1 MQQAIRRVH
10 GFSDRDPADQRRAAT
25 TTRTLLDT
33 FRLADYAE
41 VAVPVLES
49 LDLYVRKSG
58 AQILPTIYGFVDQGK
73 QEVALR
79 PEFTASVIRAFGA
92 EIEPSGPPL
101 RVSYAGPV
109 FRYEAGED
117 GQHRQTTQVGVE
129 LLGAEGP
136 DADAEILA
144 LACQAARAAGVPRLR
159 LVIGH
164 LGVLRA
170 ALEALGVEGY
180 AEGYLLEHLEYF
192 NRGTSQQQS
201 VRRRLGLLD
210 SGTPEPGQ
218 AEELPQSLV
227 AAIRDVDPDEARRQL
242 TSILEGMGFN
252 LEGSTRSPDEIIDRV
267 LVKARRQSGKR
278 SGDQGRERL
287 ERALALVEALGTLRG
302 EPGAILEQTEQ
313 LLARY
318 GAPSA
323 PLDGLRTVL
332 GALRHYDL
340 AGTEVLLAPGI
351 ARGLAYYSG
360 LIFELYALPAA
371 DAGPIQ
377 LCGGGR
383 YDGLADALTDRSFP
397 ALGFSFTLERL
408 LAVLPSGADTLPS
421 PPHVAVLAGPSDD
434 PALLQRLAGGT
445 RTAGLPCAVCHPP
458 LSRDPLAWARQ
469 AGYSFALRLDYG
481 VPSAEALTT
490 EKSLLPALD
499 VLRQVASKQLA
510 YESIL
515 AAAASGG
522 SEAAR

>member
-1 MQQAIRRVH
+1 MQQAIRRVR
-10 GFSDRDPADQRRAAT
+10 GFSDRDPASQRRAASA
-25 TTRTLLDT
+25 TRTLLDT
-33 FRLADYAE
+33 FQVADYPE

-92 EIEPSGPPL
+92 EIEPNGPPL

-136 DADAEILA
+136 NADAEVLA

-164 LGVLRA
+164 LGLLRA
-170 ALEALGVEGY
+170 ALEVLGVEGY

-210 SGTPEPGQ
+210 SGTPEPGPD
-218 AEELPQSLV
+218 EELPQSLV

-267 LVKARRQSGKR
+267 LAKARRQSGKR
-278 SGDQGRERL
+278 SGQGRERL

-302 EPGAILEQTEQ
+302 EPGAILEQTGQ

-332 GALRHYDL
+332 DALRHHDL
-340 AGTEVLLAPGI
+340 AGTEVLLAPGM

-360 LIFELYALPAA
+360 LIFELYALPAT

-408 LAVLPSGADTLPS
+408 LAALPSSPDPLPA
-421 PPHVAVLAGPSDD
+421 PPRVAVLAGPPDD
-434 PALLQRLAGGT
+434 PAILQRLAGGI
-445 RTAGLPCAVCHPP
+445 RAAGLPCAVCHPP
-458 LSRDPLAWARQ
+458 LGRDPLAWARQ
-469 AGYSFALRLDYG
+469 AGYSFALRLDSG
-481 VPSAEALTT
+481 VPMAEALTT
-490 EKSLLPALD
+490 EKSILPALD
-499 VLRQVASKQLA
+499 VLRQAASKQLA
-510 YESIL
+510 DESIL